1 MTKQE
6 IADKLKE
13 FFHQEFPNPGKEL
26 TDTTNLLTDWLVDS
40 FGVVS
45 TAMFLERE
53 FGVNVEPADINAE
66 VFESIA
72 TLTDYVAARTGTA
85 TE

>member
-72 TLTDYVAARTGTA
+72 TLTDYVAARTGTT